1 MKKVLL
7 FFMAILAVI
16 HINAAEYAIVGSFTN
31 PSWDFAA
38 SRSAN
43 GVLAEKDGKY
53 ETEIAHLTSGFKIDD
68 IENNNWDVQYGAN
81 SSNDMVEVGKTFN
94 LRAKDGEEDPA
105 NIEFANYVT
114 AIENAK
120 VVFDPEAKTI
130 IVTGTAV
137 SDLKLFISGSMT
149 DWVTPGSDGSIA
161 MAESNGVYT
170 AKINFKANDEFKIFG
185 NNWSPE
191 FGLASEESPVLS
203 PENMSVTLAKSNK
216 NIKVALDGEY
226 VVSFELN
233 SLKLQLKA
241 SSTSGICQPIAKAE
255 PSELPVFYNLQGV
268 KVDSPTTGIYIVKRG
283 TVISKEII
291 R

>member
-7 FFMAILAVI
+7 LFMALLAVI
-16 HINAAEYAIVGSFTN
+16 RINAAEYAVVGSFTN

-38 SRSAN
+38 SRYAN
-43 GVLAEKDGKY
+43 GVLVEKDGKY
-53 ETEIAHLTSGFKIDD
+53 ETEIENLTSGFKIVD
-68 IENNNWDVQYGAN
+68 IENNNWDVQYGAPT
-81 SSNDMVEVGKTFN
+81 SNNMVEVGKTFN
-94 LRAKDGEEDPA
+94 LQAKDGGEDPF

-130 IVTGTAV
+130 IVTGKAI

-149 DWVTPGSDGSIA
+149 DWGTPGSNSSIA
-161 MAESNGVYT
+161 MDESDGIYT
-170 AKINFKANDEFKIFG
+170 ATINFKTNDEFKIFG

-191 FGLASEESPVLS
+191 FGLASEDTPVLS
-203 PENMSVTLAKSNK
+203 PENLSMILAKSNK

-233 SLKLQLKA
+233 SLKLQLTA
-241 SSTSGICQPIAKAE
+241 SSSSGIYQPIAISE
-255 PSELPVFYNLQGV
+255 SSELPVYYNLQGV

-283 TVISKEII
+283 TVIFKEII